1 MRISVERLRIGL
13 LAGAGLLVL
22 VIAGFLGYARYRV
35 RRALVSLPGRM
46 GATITKEFNG
56 YTYSQS
62 DGKRTVFTLH
72 AAKAVQHKDNTLT
85 LHDVQMVLYGKKGD
99 RADRISGDEF
109 EYDTKNEV
117 VRAAGVVHIDLE
129 APRAEGGGGARADAG
144 GRVVHVTTSGLVY
157 MKQLAIAATD
167 QGIDFGFGGFT
178 GHAVGA
184 EYSSD
189 TGHLILQSAVTVSG
203 LDKGRPVAMAATHG
217 ELDRANEVAEFENA
231 RYSSSGEV
239 AKAELA
245 RIHMRGDGS
254 VERIEGERSV
264 SLADA
269 AAGRVTSDRAEVRLD
284 AKSRPVSAVLTGS
297 VKFADDEP
305 LRQVRGD
312 SDAANLE
319 FDGQGRVD
327 HAVLTG
333 RVHTAER
340 APGAGKSGGGW
351 PQRDL
356 AAARL
361 DLVLAAAGVAGKAQL
376 REATAVGTADSPARM
391 VSVAPDAK
399 TGGVAISKLAGETL
413 VAHFVVRNGVA
424 ELSTVHGAGHT
435 VVEQTTALGVD
446 QRSAGEALDAEFRES
461 GKGGGAVELAE
472 AVQRG
477 GVVGPVVI
485 DRSVPAKKGSAAGT
499 GPDLQHATAGRAA
512 FDADT
517 GRVTLTESATLSD
530 AGSTVSA
537 ARVVME
543 EGSGDAA
550 ADGGVKVSY
559 LQPTG
564 TGEPVHVLAARAEL
578 KHDDGVATFY
588 GGAAGGVP
596 GFARMWQ
603 AGAGGEGGSQIEAP
617 VLVFEQE
624 ANRLTARAEAPGVA
638 GTVHTTLMDARAFAG
653 PARSPGSS
661 TAGGAALRV
670 SGKAAAKPQRQGV
683 ARITS
688 SMMVYSDVQRQ
699 AVFTGGV
706 RVLDGDGEVRSREA
720 TVFMSPVNGG
730 GAGKAG
736 KAAATSATGLSG
748 LTGGSVERIVAS
760 GQVAVT
766 EPGRQATGERL
777 VYTAAD
783 GMFVLT
789 GTATAPPKVVDE
801 ARGTTTGA
809 ELRFHSGDDNVV
821 VSGGNGDAVARR
833 VRTETRVKEH

>member
-13 LAGAGLLVL
+13 LVGAGLLVL

-35 RRALVSLPGRM
+35 RRALVNLPGRM

-56 YTYSQS
+56 YTYSQA

-117 VRAAGVVHIDLE
+117 VRAAGIVHIDL
-129 APRAEGGGGARADAG
+129 ASPARDESAGAG
-144 GRVVHVTTSGLVY
+144 GRVIHVTTSGLVY

-167 QGIDFGFGGFT
+167 QGIDFAFGGFT
-178 GHAVGA
+178 GHAIGA

-203 LDKGRPVAMAATHG
+203 LDGSHKGEGRPVAMAASHG

-231 RYSSSGEV
+231 RYSSAGQI
-239 AKAELA
+239 AKADLA

-254 VERIEGERSV
+254 VERVEGERNV
-264 SLADA
+264 SLEDA
-269 AAGRVTSDRAEVRLD
+269 ADGSVTSDRADVKLD
-284 AKSRPVSAVLTGS
+284 AKSKPVSAVLTGS
-297 VKFADDEP
+297 VHFADDEP

-319 FDGQGRVD
+319 FDEQGRID
-327 HAVLTG
+327 HALLTG
-333 RVHTAER
+333 RVHTMER
-340 APGAGKSGGGW
+340 VRGAANAPGAW

-356 AAARL
+356 VAERL
-361 DLVLAAAGVAGKAQL
+361 DLVLAADGAGKAQL
-376 REATAVGTADSPARM
+376 REATAVGAAGSPARM
-391 VSVAPDAK
+391 TSMVPNGK
-399 TGGVAISKLAGETL
+399 RGGVDTSKLVGDTL
-413 VAHFVVRNGVA
+413 AAHFVDKSGVA
-424 ELSTVHGAGHT
+424 ELSTIRGAGHT
-435 VVEQTTALGVD
+435 VVDQTTALGLS
-446 QRSAGEALDAEFRES
+446 QRSTGESLDAAFRES
-461 GKGGGAVELAE
+461 GKAKGAVELAS

-477 GVVGPVVI
+477 GVSGVVVI
-485 DRSVPAKKGSAAGT
+485 DRSVPAKKGAAAGP

-517 GRVTLTESATLSD
+517 GRLTLTEDVRMSD

-537 ARVVME
+537 GRVVLE
-543 EGSGDAA
+543 QGSGDAMA
-550 ADGGVKVSY
+550 EGGVKVSY

-564 TGEPVHVLAARAEL
+564 TGEPVHVVAARAEL

-588 GGAAGGVP
+588 GGTAGGSPVL
-596 GFARMWQ
+596 ARLWQ
-603 AGAGGEGGSQIEAP
+603 AGTGGQGGSQIEAP

-624 ANRLTARAEAPGVA
+624 AKRLTARAETAGVL
-638 GTVHTTLMDARAFAG
+638 GTVHTTLMDAK
-653 PARSPGSS
+653 SS
-661 TAGGAALRV
+661 TRSRGKTDAKGASR
-670 SGKAAAKPQRQGV
+670 PQRQGV

-688 SMMVYSDVQRQ
+688 SMMVYTDVQRQ

-706 RVLDGDGEVRSREA
+706 RVLDGAGEMRSREA
-720 TVFMSPVNGG
+720 TVFMSAAREAGANGAAAR
-730 GAGKAG
+730 AGKLT
-736 KAAATSATGLSG
+736 KAAVPSSGDPATTLSG
-748 LTGGSVERIVAS
+748 LTGGSVERILAV
-760 GQVAVT
+760 GQVEMR
-766 EPGRQATGERL
+766 EPGRQATGDRL

-783 GMFVLT
+783 EMFVLT
-789 GTATAPPKVVDE
+789 GTATAPPKVTDE
-801 ARGTTTGA
+801 AQGTTTGA

-821 VSGGNGDAVARR
+821 VSGGIGTAVAQR
-833 VRTETRVKEH
+833 VRTETRVKQH